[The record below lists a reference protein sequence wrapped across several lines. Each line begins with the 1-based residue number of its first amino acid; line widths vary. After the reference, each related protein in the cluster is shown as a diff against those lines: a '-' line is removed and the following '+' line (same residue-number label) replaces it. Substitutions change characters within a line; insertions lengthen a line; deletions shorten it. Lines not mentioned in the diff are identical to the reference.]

1 MTDKGTSRKGDRRMK
16 LRTMECVRDGVVVE
30 QEMVNGDAF
39 VEKAHDRRRVL
50 VGQGDR
56 RMKLRAMECVRDGV
70 VVE

>member
-1 MTDKGTSRKGDRRMK
+1 
-16 LRTMECVRDGVVVE
+16 
-30 QEMVNGDAF
+30 MVDGDAF

-56 RMKLRAMECVRDGV
+56 RMKLRALECVRDGV